1 MSSGE
6 SVYSKEAVIKEASK
20 LACVLFFLEKTKD
33 IELIFFQEYLKISS
47 AGQAV
52 VMTYPLIGNY
62 GICKV

>member
-33 IELIFFQEYLKISS
+33 TELELIFFKNTQKF
-47 AGQAV
+47 QA
-52 VMTYPLIGNY
+52 PDRQL
-62 GICKV
+62 